1 MRQQPQIRRVGFTR
15 GFRWL
20 VAAAELM
27 GRGGRGLVAVS
38 GLLAIFLLIQV
49 IPLLGPAI
57 VTLITPML
65 TAGLLIAFHRVTRQ
79 QPVTAGTLLAAWYDA
94 GARRGLLVLGLW
106 LMLGSLAAILAL
118 GAWLAP
124 QLDIRALEQ
133 AMANDPEAVFALLQG
148 TSLLGGIA
156 IAGFILTVVLAA
168 LYFAVPLTGFAHW
181 PATVAGLFSLR
192 AVVVN
197 WAAFLGLSA
206 GLIVVSVAV
215 VIVFSLVSLVLVLAL
230 GEAAQWLTQ
239 VLGILVGLFLQVLM
253 AGAQYV
259 AFREVFE
266 WPEVEDPTPDAPEP
280 GPGEPGRQLK
290 M

>member
-20 VAAAELM
+20 VASGELM
-27 GRGGRGLVAVS
+27 GRGGGGMLAVS
-38 GLLAIFLLIQV
+38 GLLAVFLLLQV
-49 IPLLGPAI
+49 IPMIGPA
-57 VTLITPML
+57 VLTLITPLL
-65 TAGLLIAFHRVTRQ
+65 TAGLLIAFHRITRGE
-79 QPVTAGTLLAAWYDA
+79 PLRANTLLAAWQDP
-94 GARRGLLVLGLW
+94 GARRPLLVLGIW
-106 LMLGSLAAILAL
+106 LMLGSLAAILSL

-124 QLDIRALEQ
+124 QLDMSELEQ
-133 AMANDPEAVFALLQG
+133 AMASNPEAVLALLQG
-148 TSLLGGIA
+148 TNLLGGIA
-156 IAGFILTVVLAA
+156 IAGIILTVVLAA

-197 WAAFLGLSA
+197 WAAFLGLGA
-206 GLIVVSVAV
+206 GLLVVGVAV
-215 VIVFSLVSLVLVLAL
+215 LILFLIVAMILVLAL
-230 GEAAQWLTQ
+230 GTAAQWFTQ

-266 WPEVEDPTPDAPEP
+266 WPQVDDPTPDAPES
-280 GPGEPGRQLK
+280 GPDEPGRQLE